1 MKNLAALVI
10 VLTVALLA
18 DVGHGWRRRRGGMKR
33 LEELDQELKEDV
45 KKVEKEA
52 AWELA
57 MEELDN
63 LAEILKGKA
72 ESQLQDDA
80 GSFQKKEESG
90 LQLDAEA
97 AEMEETG
104 GGLEEENDGGLEM
117 EEETGG
123 GLEMEEETGGGL
135 EEENDGGLEEEN
147 DGGLVME
154 ELKELEEELDVLE
167 EDLQKG
173 KRTDVLDDFTSQGNP

>member
-117 EEETGG
+117 EETD
-123 GLEMEEETGGGL
+123 GGL

>member
-1 MKNLAALVI
+1 MKNLAALVM

-18 DVGHGWRRRRGGMKR
+18 EVGHGWRRRRRTGRG
-33 LEELDQELKEDV
+33 LEAFEEIDQELKEDV

-63 LAEILKGKA
+63 LAEILRGKS
-72 ESQLQDDA
+72 EGQLQDDA
-80 GSFQKKEESG
+80 GSFQKKEASG

-97 AEMEETG
+97 AEMEENE
-104 GGLEEENDGGLEM
+104 GGLEMEETDGGLETEETDGGLEM
-117 EEETGG
+117 EETDG
-123 GLEMEEETGGGL
+123 GLEMEETDGGL
-135 EEENDGGLEEEN
+135 EEEEN

-154 ELKELEEELDVLE
+154 ELKELEEELEVLE

-173 KRTDVLDDFTSQGNP
+173 K